1 MRTDTERLD
10 ALEKIG
16 NGLGLIEDDNGYWAV
31 GTEGHQNIRCDGF
44 FVGGDLETV
53 HWIEAK
59 MFRKTIREA
68 IDVFLDAQ
76 EEKGNG

>member
-1 MRTDTERLD
+1 MRLMRTDTERLD

-16 NGLGLIEDDNGYWAV
+16 NGIGLIEDDNGYWAV
-31 GTEGHQNIRCDGF
+31 GTDGHQNIRFSQDE
-44 FVGGDLETV
+44 DLETV

-59 MFRKTIREA
+59 MFRRTIREA

-76 EEKGNG
+76 EEKVE